1 MVCRVRSFCGVQM
14 EYAVRVDE
22 GKEINLQVSSA
33 PLWLECRDKDDSLLG
48 MHAERV
54 YINCPGLNGS
64 ILRGYLPAIQV
75 KCERRVRS
83 QRYVARWMPIPAS
96 IILPDRLV
104 DIGLESKP
112 MQAISSRIKENM
124 RHES

>member
-1 MVCRVRSFCGVQM
+1 M

-22 GKEINLQVSSA
+22 GKEINLQVSFA

-48 MHAERV
+48 MHAERG

-64 ILRGYLPAIQV
+64 ILSGYLPAIQV

-112 MQAISSRIKENM
+112 MQAKSSRIKVSM

>member
-22 GKEINLQVSSA
+22 GKEINLQVSFA
-33 PLWLECRDKDDSLLG
+33 PLWLECRDKDNSLLG

-54 YINCPGLNGS
+54 YGLDGS
-64 ILRGYLPAIQV
+64 ILRCYLPAIQV

-104 DIGLESKP
+104 DICLESKP
-112 MQAISSRIKENM
+112 MQAKSSRIKVSM